1 MRDEIDFA
9 ARRER
14 LAYKSRLINNTT
26 KLCPTSSSRPKPL
39 RAPLQPSAAEK
50 RRRRPNL
57 NPTEV
62 ALFEVLEVNGA
73 AGDPMLINSKPRLE
87 ERTDYV
93 R

>member
-1 MRDEIDFA
+1 M
-9 ARRER
+9 
-14 LAYKSRLINNTT
+14 
-26 KLCPTSSSRPKPL
+26 
-39 RAPLQPSAAEK
+39 
-50 RRRRPNL
+50 

>member
-1 MRDEIDFA
+1 M
-9 ARRER
+9 
-14 LAYKSRLINNTT
+14 
-26 KLCPTSSSRPKPL
+26 
-39 RAPLQPSAAEK
+39 
-50 RRRRPNL
+50 

-62 ALFEVLEVNGA
+62 ALFEVPEVNGA